1 MFSKIPL
8 WLLSISIFIILTTLY
23 LGFSWLSLQISSPQ
37 KPQVIPILAR
47 IEVAKQR
54 IYLEVPQNP
63 GQEAQGLMYRTII
76 PRNRGILFE
85 FDPPQTIEFS
95 MQNMFVPVDT
105 ILLRNTEIQ
114 QIQIAVPTCNEV
126 NCPTYSSKVKVDQM
140 IQLQARRTI
149 ELGLKTGDRLPIE
162 FLDLDTKTFR
172 RS

>member
-1 MFSKIPL
+1 MMFSKISL
-8 WLLSISIFIILTTLY
+8 WLLGILIFIIFTALY

-54 IYLEVPQNP
+54 IYLEVPQTP
-63 GQEAQGLMYRTII
+63 EQEAQGLMYRTII

-85 FDPPQTIEFS
+85 FNPPQAIEFS
-95 MQNMFVPVDT
+95 MQNILVPVDT
-105 ILLRNTEIQ
+105 LFLRNTEIQ

-140 IQLQARRTI
+140 VQLQARRTL

-172 RS
+172 